1 MRPQLVERV
10 INFVG
15 RPNREEPSKEL
26 TTVMSKAFRNRQ
38 WSTGSWRHFPF
49 WGMFRLAL
57 IHGKVK
63 ETKVKK
69 CSSSRPFLRGTNLRV
84 TRISR
89 RLFKRMTTGLVH
101 TVGCLQFLS
110 KKCAIS
116 LAFCSKKN
124 GRKRGERARELFFVF
139 TSGITNLP
147 EKVNTKTPF
156 CPTDAQIRA
165 AYRLNPIIAFKFSRH

>member
-15 RPNREEPSKEL
+15 RPNREELSKEL

-84 TRISR
+84 TRIGR

-116 LAFCSKKN
+116 LAFCSKKKRQKAR
-124 GRKRGERARELFFVF
+124 RKSSWIVFCFHLGNNESTGKGEHKNSIL
-139 TSGITNLP
+139 S
-147 EKVNTKTPF
+147 
-156 CPTDAQIRA
+156 
-165 AYRLNPIIAFKFSRH
+165 YRCAN